1 MAGYSNCVRHT
12 VAAAEPQVLY
22 SAGGRICVDR
32 GWVIDDGDGGSN
44 GGGST
49 TIQRYGR
56 WKWSGGAVN
65 NGASAL

>member
-32 GWVIDDGDGGSN
+32 GRVIDDGDGGSK
-44 GGGST
+44 GGCT
-49 TIQRYGR
+49 TTQRYGR
-56 WKWSGGAVN
+56 WKMVRGAVN
-65 NGASAL
+65 NGVSAVY